1 MPQVPRAERREVA
14 AAGPRVRV
22 SEDVPG
28 DSLGGSLGAAEQ
40 LASDVYEQER
50 ANANKL
56 VQSEGRRALN
66 ELENSLIYDPET
78 GAKYTRGKDSF
89 GVPDDLEKGLDDF
102 SEEHSKRLAND
113 EQRASFMQLVDARR
127 ESWRNWGNGHV
138 ATQRVAYE
146 KSEYEAGLESSK
158 ERGSVNPANVPIER
172 AMLVQSVLD
181 RSDRMGW
188 SEEETAQ
195 ELQEHET
202 DLHSRVIGTML
213 ADKNDIAAQEYF
225 DTVADR
231 LDPDKAKELR
241 ETLKEGSLRG
251 ESQRQSEEIFA
262 RDLPKKEALAAAREI
277 KDPELKDMAV
287 KRVKAL
293 YTEKEAVEKDE
304 LEELYLDAVNIME
317 ENPDDSPRD
326 VIEPEV
332 WMQLSVA
339 QRNALEKRS
348 KDENDDDAWLEF
360 FFLDPVKRAELTPAE
375 FEEKYYSQL
384 DSAHRTRAETLMKES
399 RKAAAKGVK
408 SSSLTSAISFQ
419 GRAKNVWEGMQL
431 GVKTPEEKADFARFE
446 EEAAK
451 RLEEFEVKDLENK
464 RKATG
469 EEIQKIVD
477 GVAIEK
483 VTMVTD
489 PGFFWD
495 TRGEV
500 IAATLTPEERET
512 LYEEEYVK
520 HKDVPDGD
528 IALFTTILQQRGIP
542 VTEYALEKLYNA
554 DRVYDRER
562 FESILEKGTP

>member
-1 MPQVPRAERREVA
+1 MPTVPRAERREVA
-14 AAGPRVRV
+14 TAGPRVRV

-28 DSLGGSLGAAEQ
+28 GSFGGSLGAAEQ
-40 LASDVYEQER
+40 LAAGIYEEER
-50 ANANKL
+50 QNANKL

-89 GVPDDLEKGLDDF
+89 GVPDNLEKGLDDF
-102 SEEHSKRLAND
+102 SDEYSKGLAND
-113 EQRASFMQLVDARR
+113 EQRASFTQLVDARR

-146 KSEYEAGLESSK
+146 KTEYEAGLESSK

-172 AMLVQSVLD
+172 AMLVQSVLN

-231 LDPDKAKELR
+231 LDPDAAKKLR

-262 RDLPKKEALAAAREI
+262 RDIPKKEALAAAREI
-277 KDPELKDMAV
+277 EDPELKDMTV
-287 KRVKAL
+287 KRMKAL
-293 YTEKEAVEKDE
+293 YTEKEAAEKDQ
-304 LEELYLDAVNIME
+304 LEELYLDAVNLME
-317 ENPDDSPRD
+317 KNPDDSPRD

-348 KDENDDDAWLEF
+348 KDENNDDAWLEF
-360 FFLDPVKRAELTPAE
+360 FFMDPEERSKLSPAD
-375 FEEKYYSQL
+375 FDEKYRSQF
-384 DSAHRTRAETLMKES
+384 DSAHQTRAETLMKES
-399 RKAAAKGVK
+399 RKAAAKGAK
-408 SSSLTSAISFQ
+408 SPTLTSAISFQ
-419 GRAKNVWEGMQL
+419 GRTKNVWDGMQK

-446 EEAAK
+446 GEAAK
-451 RLEEFEVKDLENK
+451 RLEEFEINDLEGK
-464 RKATG
+464 RRATG
-469 EEIQKIVD
+469 EEVQKIVD

-500 IAATLTPEERET
+500 IAATLTPEERDT

-520 HKDVPDGD
+520 HKNIPDSD
-528 IALFTTILQQRGIP
+528 IALFTTLLQQRGMT
-542 VTEYALEKLYNA
+542 VSEYALEKLYNA

>member
-1 MPQVPRAERREVA
+1 MPTVPRAERREVA
-14 AAGPRVRV
+14 TAGPRVRV
-22 SEDVPG
+22 SENVPG
-28 DSLGGSLGAAEQ
+28 DSFGGSLGAAEQ
-40 LASDVYEQER
+40 LAADIYEQER
-50 ANANKL
+50 LNANKL

-102 SEEHSKRLAND
+102 SDEYSKGLAND
-113 EQRASFMQLVDARR
+113 EQRGAFTQLVDARR

-262 RDLPKKEALAAAREI
+262 RELPKKEALAIARDI

-293 YTEKEAVEKDE
+293 YTEKEAAEKDE
-304 LEELYLDAVNIME
+304 LEELYLDAVNLME
-317 ENPDDSPRD
+317 KNPDDAPRD

-332 WMQLSVA
+332 WMRLSVA
-339 QRNALEKRS
+339 QRKALETRGADDNN
-348 KDENDDDAWLEF
+348 DEAWLEF
-360 FFLDPVKRAELTPAE
+360 FFLDAVKRAELTPAE
-375 FEEKYYSQL
+375 FDEKYWAKL

-408 SSSLTSAISFQ
+408 SATLTSAISFQ

-451 RLEEFEVKDLENK
+451 RLEEFEINDLEGK

-469 EEIQKIVD
+469 EEVQKIVD

-489 PGFFWD
+489 PGWFWD
-495 TRGEV
+495 TRSQV
-500 IAATLTPEERET
+500 VAATLTPEERET

-520 HKDVPDGD
+520 HKDVPAGD

-554 DRVYDRER
+554 DRVYDRKR